1 MQNFAK
7 PNLLYRFLVV
17 ISFLGINACA
27 SQPPQARPA
36 DPSESS
42 FSNPGTLPTETT
54 SRTSEYLLDI
64 GTTVAFLDS
73 CISDSGLVGPCHCAA
88 ELLAYDVDSSD
99 LAALE
104 DRMSAFNEFPVEL
117 AGLLVQCRG
126 VERPPVWSSATKE
139 NYLAACAQNS
149 ERLLDLCRCSAS
161 RAADVIPEER
171 LPEFLEA
178 NDLRPSMV
186 DLINTCL

>member
-1 MQNFAK
+1 VQNFAK

-17 ISFLGINACA
+17 ISFLGISACA

-104 DRMSAFNEFPVEL
+104 DRMECL
-117 AGLLVQCRG
+117 QR
-126 VERPPVWSSATKE
+126 
-139 NYLAACAQNS
+139 
-149 ERLLDLCRCSAS
+149 
-161 RAADVIPEER
+161 IPG
-171 LPEFLEA
+171 
-178 NDLRPSMV
+178 
-186 DLINTCL
+186 